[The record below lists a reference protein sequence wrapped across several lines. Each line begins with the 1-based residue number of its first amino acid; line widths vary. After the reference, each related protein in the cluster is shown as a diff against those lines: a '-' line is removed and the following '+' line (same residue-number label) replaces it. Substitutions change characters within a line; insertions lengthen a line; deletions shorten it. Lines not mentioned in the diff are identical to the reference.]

1 MAPRTILTPWGP
13 LPQFTGSTNPG
24 DYLMIEPD
32 PTKGMTTGQAREY
45 HARIDGT
52 IVWNAYNRIREGT
65 MPKGKSIKGFWHSQ
79 SQQKRQGAESAQ
91 RASKIEGVPYDD
103 GHGISAKDKAPGN
116 IINRAPQVAKGETG
130 NRRQGGTT
138 VVKGYNIDEMGI
150 PRNMMTAWYY
160 YLAGIKDPNNFTAK
174 NRARVLHLGKDAMAV
189 IQADQ
194 LARRNQQHPMTAP
207 KIPVKLK
214 PSNAVDQSGPV
225 RIVSP
230 KTKRSITV
238 ENPKKINAKGK
249 PSTRTVI
256 QRTPGGIDQIQT
268 DVKTPGKK
276 PRLRLPESNW
286 QHENPRDIII
296 PGAPPF
302 GLVQNEYNELT
313 SSRYIA

>member
-1 MAPRTILTPWGP
+1 MAPRTISTPWGP
-13 LPQFTGSTNPG
+13 LPSFTGSTNPG

-32 PTKGMTTGQAREY
+32 PTRGMTTGQAREY
-45 HARIDGT
+45 QGRIDGS
-52 IVWNAYNRIREGT
+52 IVWDAYNRIREGT
-65 MPKGKSIKGFWHSQ
+65 MPEGKSIKGFWHSQ

-103 GHGISAKDKAPGN
+103 GHGISAKDRAPGN
-116 IINRAPQVAKGETG
+116 IINRAPQIAKGETG

-160 YLAGIKDPNNFTAK
+160 YLAGIKNENNLTAK
-174 NRARVLHLGKDAMAV
+174 DRARVLHLGKDATAV
-189 IQADQ
+189 IQARQ
-194 LARRNQQHPMTAP
+194 LELRNQQHPMTAP
-207 KIPVKLK
+207 KVPTRLK

-225 RIVSP
+225 KVTPATTRP
-230 KTKRSITV
+230 ITV
-238 ENPKKINAKGK
+238 VNPKKINAKGK

-268 DVKTPGKK
+268 DVKTPGAK

-286 QHENPRDIII
+286 QHENPRDINI

-302 GLVQNEYNELT
+302 GLVQIENNLLN
-313 SSRYIA
+313 SSKYTA